1 MPGFRMSF
9 PRNPEVFQ
17 MPFNSLFGYRKVPCH
32 FFTLNIL
39 SFLYHCNYAIIQVL
53 SDIFTSL
60 SDIIICLSD
69 ILSDI
74 VIRLS
79 DILRDILLF
88 SLTFLHI
95 TYLNK
100 LIRIVIEKFHRLYI
114 GLVSFKTEGKCCA
127 VNAAGGCHFQFGRT
141 VIYALPSLE
150 NALKTAAGPL
160 AIFYHR
166 KHFHHHTVARV

>member
-9 PRNPEVFQ
+9 PRNFKVFQ

-32 FFTLNIL
+32 FFTLNIW
-39 SFLYHCNYAIIQVL
+39 SFLYDCNYAIIQVL

-69 ILSDI
+69 ILK
-74 VIRLS
+74 
-79 DILRDILLF
+79 DILLF

-100 LIRIVIEKFHRLYI
+100 LIRIVIKKFHHLYV
-114 GLVSFKTEGKCCA
+114 GLMSIIAKTKRAKVGD
-127 VNAAGGCHFQFGRT
+127 T
-141 VIYALPSLE
+141 
-150 NALKTAAGPL
+150 TANL
-160 AIFYHR
+160 VHKIKAI
-166 KHFHHHTVARV
+166 

>member
-1 MPGFRMSF
+1 MPLNR
-9 PRNPEVFQ
+9 
-17 MPFNSLFGYRKVPCH
+17 LFSYRKMPCH
-32 FFTLNIL
+32 FFTLNIW

-74 VIRLS
+74 LTFLSDIIIRLS
-79 DILRDILLF
+79 DILSDILLF

-100 LIRIVIEKFHRLYI
+100 LIRIVIKKFHRLYV
-114 GLVSFKTEGKCCA
+114 GLVSLKTEGKNCA
-127 VNAAGGCHFQFGRT
+127 VDAT
-141 VIYALPSLE
+141 
-150 NALKTAAGPL
+150 
-160 AIFYHR
+160 
-166 KHFHHHTVARV
+166 